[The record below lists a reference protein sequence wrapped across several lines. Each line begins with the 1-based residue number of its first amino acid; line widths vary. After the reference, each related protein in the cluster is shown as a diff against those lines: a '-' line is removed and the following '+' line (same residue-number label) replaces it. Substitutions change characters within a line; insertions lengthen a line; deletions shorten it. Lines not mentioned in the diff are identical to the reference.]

1 MSSPIRAIRLLIV
14 LSLAAALAAAVA
26 QRSQTHS
33 FGADGTEVE
42 VRLYPP
48 QGEGPHPLLLIV
60 PPGIQ
65 DHGDA
70 GDVLRDFR
78 DTVADG
84 WLVASPIAPGTYFH
98 RGAERL
104 LAPLI
109 DAMAEAYTVSDVHL
123 IGVSTGAAGAVK
135 AALLA
140 PDRYASLTL
149 FPGAPEESDA
159 SSLAGLGDLPVY
171 VYVGSADPDR
181 PEVEAGVE
189 AFRAAGVTV
198 ELTVVKGSGHVLP
211 AERVPALTERLAS
224 SASSTP

>member
-1 MSSPIRAIRLLIV
+1 M
-14 LSLAAALAAAVA
+14 LSLAAALTVALA
-26 QRSQTHS
+26 QRSQTRP
-33 FGADGTEVE
+33 FQADGTEVE
-42 VRLYPP
+42 VRHYPP
-48 QGEGPHPLLLIV
+48 QGDGPHPLLLIV
-60 PPGIQ
+60 PPGLQ

-104 LAPLI
+104 LAPLV
-109 DAMAEAYTVSDVHL
+109 DAMAEAYPVGDVHL

-159 SSLAGLGDLPVY
+159 GSLAGLGDLPVY
-171 VYVGSADPDR
+171 VYVGAADPDR
-181 PEVEAGVE
+181 ADVEAGVE
-189 AFRAAGVTV
+189 AFRAAGVTAQ
-198 ELTVVKGSGHVLP
+198 LTVVEGSGHRLP
-211 AERVPALTERLAS
+211 GELGSALTERLAS
-224 SASSTP
+224 PASPASSAP

>member
-1 MSSPIRAIRLLIV
+1 MHVPNRLVRVIVV
-14 LSLAAALAAAVA
+14 LSLAAAVTVAVA
-26 QRSQTHS
+26 QRSQTRS
-33 FGADGTEVE
+33 FQVNDTEVD

-48 QGEGPHPLLLIV
+48 QGEGPHPLALIV
-60 PPGIQ
+60 PPGLQ
-65 DHGDA
+65 DHGDT

-104 LAPLI
+104 LAPLA
-109 DAMAEAYTVSDVHL
+109 DALAEAYPVGDVHL

-135 AALLA
+135 GALLA

-159 SSLAGLGDLPVY
+159 SSLAELGDLSVF
-171 VYVGSADPDR
+171 VYVGEVDPDR
-181 PEVEAGVE
+181 ADVEAGVE
-189 AFRAAGVTV
+189 AFEAAGVTV
-198 ELTVVKGSGHVLP
+198 DLTVVEGSGHVLP
-211 AERVPALTERLAS
+211 DEQVPALAERLAS
-224 SASSTP
+224 SAP